1 MKFGMS
7 MMGLSPRYYPEIA
20 KGAEAGVRT
29 VAVPHL
35 QTTFTLWTLSLASE
49 LVFAGDAGT
58 TEASRP
64 SHRYGIE
71 FANYYSPRRWL
82 IFDGDVS
89 WSSAHFTDFDPV
101 GDDIPG
107 SVETVVSA
115 GVTVDSLRNFIGS
128 ARLRYFGPRP
138 LIEDNSVRSS
148 ATSLVNLEGGYKF
161 SKNVKVVVDVFNLFN
176 AADSDIDY
184 YYTSRLPGEPLDGV
198 NDIHL
203 HPTLPRTARVNL
215 VVGF

>member
-1 MKFGMS
+1 M
-7 MMGLSPRYYPEIA
+7 
-20 KGAEAGVRT
+20 
-29 VAVPHL
+29 
-35 QTTFTLWTLSLASE
+35 QTTFTVWTLSLASE

-58 TEASRP
+58 NEASRP

-101 GDDIPG
+101 GDYIPG

-115 GVTVDSLRNFIGS
+115 GVTVDSLRNFIAS

-161 SKNVKVVVDVFNLFN
+161 SKNVKLVVDVFNLFN

-198 NDIHL
+198 NDIHM